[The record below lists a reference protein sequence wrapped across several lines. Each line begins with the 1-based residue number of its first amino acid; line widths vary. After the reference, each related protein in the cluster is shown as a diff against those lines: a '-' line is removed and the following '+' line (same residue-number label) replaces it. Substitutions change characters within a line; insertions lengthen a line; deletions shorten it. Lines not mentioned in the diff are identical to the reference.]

1 MDIDR
6 VDMTERYADEA
17 RGRYG
22 DTDAYKEYERRAAD
36 FKAEDRKAL
45 SDGMDEI
52 MRGFARLKNKGAAPS
67 DEQARLQV
75 EKLRQFITERM
86 YNCTDEILAGLGQMY
101 VGDER
106 FTTNIDRHGA
116 GTAAYISECIKARF
130 S

>member
-22 DTDAYKEYERRAAD
+22 DTDAYKEYERRTAD

-52 MRGFARLKNKGAAPS
+52 MRGFARLKNEGAAQS
-67 DEQARLQV
+67 DDQARLQV
-75 EKLRQFITERM
+75 EKLRQFISERM

-106 FTTNIDRHGA
+106 FTANIDRHGA
-116 GTAAYISECIKARF
+116 GTAAYISECIKGFF

>member
-6 VDMTERYADEA
+6 MDLTERYADEA

-52 MRGFARLKNKGAAPS
+52 MHGFARLKNKGAAPS

-106 FTTNIDRHGA
+106 FTANIDRHCA
-116 GTAAYISECIKARF
+116 GTAAYISECIKVFF

>member
-36 FKAEDRKAL
+36 FKDEDRKAL

-52 MRGFARLKNKGAAPS
+52 MSGFARLKNEGAAPS

-106 FTTNIDRHGA
+106 FTANIDRHGA
-116 GTAAYISECIKARF
+116 GTAAYISECIKVFF

>member
-52 MRGFARLKNKGAAPS
+52 MHGFARLKNKGAAPS

-106 FTTNIDRHGA
+106 FTANIDRHGA
-116 GTAAYISECIKARF
+116 GTAAYISECIKVFF

>member
-6 VDMTERYADEA
+6 MDLTERYADEA

-36 FKAEDRKAL
+36 FKDEDRKAL

-52 MRGFARLKNKGAAPS
+52 MRGFARLKNEGAAPS

-101 VGDER
+101 AGDER
-106 FTTNIDRHGA
+106 FTANIDRHGA
-116 GTAAYISECIKARF
+116 GTAAYISECIKEFF

>member
-6 VDMTERYADEA
+6 MDLTERYADEA

-52 MRGFARLKNKGAAPS
+52 MHGFARLKNKGAAPS

-106 FTTNIDRHGA
+106 FTANIDRHGA
-116 GTAAYISECIKARF
+116 GTAAYISECIKVFF